1 MVYRF
6 INTWYFTGI
15 TIMFIIIIIFKSF
28 VIDLIICLRR
38 NNDVDDESPSDMSS
52 EFKVKS

>member
-1 MVYRF
+1 MVYRL
-6 INTWYFTGI
+6 INTWYYTGI
-15 TIMFIIIIIFKSF
+15 TIIFIIIIIFKSL

-38 NNDVDDESPSDMSS
+38 NNDVDDESPSEMSS